1 MLVTIYLFGIG
12 INAHAK
18 PEKLI
23 LSRDTIGLQIHL
35 LNVKI

>member
-1 MLVTIYLFGIG
+1 MLVTIYLFDIG
-12 INAHAK
+12 INAQAK

-23 LSRDTIGLQIHL
+23 LSRDTIGIHIHL